1 MRSVIVMFLIGLAF
15 GYLVAGIEASK
26 TTSATNSAPSVHEAN
41 LAEPQAVAD
50 TPKTNVPE
58 PTYKTITLEHD
69 GMRFAYRT
77 APDSYDIVRVS
88 AASATDTL
96 FEDGYELAR
105 ISDTAAHNGAVSEG
119 PQSIQVL
126 VLKNPDKLSPRVWAL
141 QNLQYSNAHI
151 IRDDIQDETFG
162 TQSAVT
168 YRADGL
174 YTMEYH
180 IVTAGK
186 YVYVLSGSFDGDA
199 SPALADYH
207 QFLKTFELIPP
218 R

>member
-1 MRSVIVMFLIGLAF
+1 MFLIGLVS

-26 TTSATNSAPSVHEAN
+26 TTPASNAAPSVHETAPVS
-41 LAEPQAVAD
+41 PQAVSD
-50 TPKTNVPE
+50 TPQANTPE
-58 PTYKTITLEHD
+58 ATYKTITLEHD

-77 APDSYDIVRVS
+77 TPDSYDIVRVS

-105 ISDTAAHNGAVSEG
+105 TSDKTAHNGAVSEG

-141 QNLQYSNAHI
+141 QNLQYSNANT
-151 IRDDIQDETFG
+151 IRSDIQDETFG
-162 TQSAVT
+162 TQNSVT

-199 SPALADYH
+199 SPVLADYH